1 MKHLLQTITLAAFFL
16 LPASLVAAGRSR
28 ELKIPDFTRGDKI
41 PEGAKHDWNLGATG
55 LRGWIFCDQLVTS
68 DARQIAVTQVEK
80 GSPAEGVL
88 AIGDVILGVG
98 GKPFSHDPRT
108 ELGKALTLAESEAG
122 QGQLTLTRWRAG
134 RSEEVAL
141 KLPVLGTYSATAPF
155 DCLKSK
161 RILEEGCR
169 ALARRMDDPSYARSL
184 DAIPRSLNA
193 LALLASGDTHHLPLI
208 RREVA
213 WASQYESNDMATWYF
228 GYVMLL
234 LSEYQL
240 ATGDASFMPG
250 LKRLALEAAR
260 GQSAVG
266 SWGHKFARPDGRLY
280 GYGMMNSPG
289 VPLTISLVLARK
301 VGVQD
306 PAVDLAIERSARLMR
321 FYIYK
326 GAIPYGDH
334 HPWIET
340 HEDNGKCGMAAVLFN
355 LIDESKGAE
364 FFSRMSVASHGSERD
379 CGHTGNFFNLLWAM
393 PGIAQSGPNATGA
406 WMAEFGG
413 WYFDL
418 ARRWD
423 HGYRH
428 QGPPEPEHDSY
439 EGWDATGSYL
449 LAYAM
454 PLKKL
459 YLTGKVEGS
468 VPRLDTTAA
477 QSLVLDG
484 RGWNNKD
491 RNGFYDGL
499 SIAQLME
506 RLQSWSPIVRER
518 AAMALGRRKDVPIA
532 PLVEMQGSP
541 NLDAR
546 YGASQALT
554 FLRGRSTPAIEAL
567 GKSLL
572 HEDLWLRIKAA
583 DALAAIGKP
592 ASNTVP
598 QLLEIM
604 ARVDTAKDPRGMQQ
618 RYLAFALFNREGMLG
633 RSLENVDRQALYKA
647 VKAGLKNEDGR
658 ARSSMGSVYRHL
670 SLDEIRPLLPAIHEA
685 IMQPAPSGEMFADE
699 IRLEGL
705 RVLAKHHIEE
715 GVAACVK
722 YTREQNP
729 WASELRTPEIM
740 EVLLSYGTHAKVAI
754 ADLTRIANYFENEEP
769 DFPKKLMRQKAKT
782 VRETIAAIQASTD
795 SPSLIRLNSDAR

>member
-28 ELKIPDFTRGDKI
+28 ELKIPDFTQGDKI

-134 RSEEVAL
+134 SSEEVAL

-169 ALARRMDDPSYARSL
+169 ALAQRMEDPSYARSL
-184 DAIPRSLNA
+184 DVIPRSLNA

-301 VGVQD
+301 AGVQD

-321 FYIYK
+321 FYIHK

-406 WMAEFGG
+406 WMAEFGS

>member
-16 LPASLVAAGRSR
+16 LPASLVAAGKSR
-28 ELKIPDFTRGDKI
+28 ELKIPDFTQGDKI

-80 GSPAEGVL
+80 GSPADGVL

-134 RSEEVAL
+134 SSEEVAL

-155 DCLKSK
+155 DCPKSK

-301 VGVQD
+301 AGVQD

-321 FYIYK
+321 FYIHK

-393 PGIAQSGPNATGA
+393 PGIAQSGPNASGA
-406 WMAEFGG
+406 WMAEFGS

-518 AAMALGRRKDVPIA
+518 AAMALGRRKEVPIA

-685 IMQPAPSGEMFADE
+685 IIQPAPSGEMFADE

-705 RVLAKHHIEE
+705 RILAKHHIEE

-782 VRETIAAIQASTD
+782 VRETIAAIQASTH

>member
-134 RSEEVAL
+134 SSEEVAL

-301 VGVQD
+301 AGVQD

-321 FYIYK
+321 FYIHK

-782 VRETIAAIQASTD
+782 VRETIAAIQASTH

>member
-1 MKHLLQTITLAAFFL
+1 M
-16 LPASLVAAGRSR
+16 
-28 ELKIPDFTRGDKI
+28 KIPDFTRGDKI

-301 VGVQD
+301 AGVQD

-321 FYIYK
+321 FYIHK

>member
-1 MKHLLQTITLAAFFL
+1 
-16 LPASLVAAGRSR
+16 
-28 ELKIPDFTRGDKI
+28 LKIPDFTRGDKI

-134 RSEEVAL
+134 SSEEVAL

-301 VGVQD
+301 AGVQD

-321 FYIYK
+321 FYIHK

-518 AAMALGRRKDVPIA
+518 AAMALGRRKEVPIA

>member
-1 MKHLLQTITLAAFFL
+1 VKHLLQTNTLAAFFL

-28 ELKIPDFTRGDKI
+28 ELKIPDFTQGDKI

-134 RSEEVAL
+134 SSEEVAL

-301 VGVQD
+301 AGVQD
-306 PAVDLAIERSARLMR
+306 PAVDLAIER
-321 FYIYK
+321 
-326 GAIPYGDH
+326 
-334 HPWIET
+334 
-340 HEDNGKCGMAAVLFN
+340 
-355 LIDESKGAE
+355 
-364 FFSRMSVASHGSERD
+364 
-379 CGHTGNFFNLLWAM
+379 
-393 PGIAQSGPNATGA
+393 
-406 WMAEFGG
+406 
-413 WYFDL
+413 
-418 ARRWD
+418 RW
-423 HGYRH
+423 
-428 QGPPEPEHDSY
+428 P
-439 EGWDATGSYL
+439 
-449 LAYAM
+449 
-454 PLKKL
+454 
-459 YLTGKVEGS
+459 
-468 VPRLDTTAA
+468 
-477 QSLVLDG
+477 
-484 RGWNNKD
+484 
-491 RNGFYDGL
+491 
-499 SIAQLME
+499 
-506 RLQSWSPIVRER
+506 
-518 AAMALGRRKDVPIA
+518 
-532 PLVEMQGSP
+532 
-541 NLDAR
+541 
-546 YGASQALT
+546 
-554 FLRGRSTPAIEAL
+554 
-567 GKSLL
+567 
-572 HEDLWLRIKAA
+572 
-583 DALAAIGKP
+583 
-592 ASNTVP
+592 
-598 QLLEIM
+598 
-604 ARVDTAKDPRGMQQ
+604 
-618 RYLAFALFNREGMLG
+618 
-633 RSLENVDRQALYKA
+633 
-647 VKAGLKNEDGR
+647 
-658 ARSSMGSVYRHL
+658 RSS
-670 SLDEIRPLLPAIHEA
+670 
-685 IMQPAPSGEMFADE
+685 
-699 IRLEGL
+699 
-705 RVLAKHHIEE
+705 
-715 GVAACVK
+715 
-722 YTREQNP
+722 
-729 WASELRTPEIM
+729 
-740 EVLLSYGTHAKVAI
+740 
-754 ADLTRIANYFENEEP
+754 
-769 DFPKKLMRQKAKT
+769 
-782 VRETIAAIQASTD
+782 ST
-795 SPSLIRLNSDAR
+795 

>member
-28 ELKIPDFTRGDKI
+28 ELKIPDFTQGDKI

-134 RSEEVAL
+134 SSEEVAL

-301 VGVQD
+301 AGVQD

-321 FYIYK
+321 FYIHK

-782 VRETIAAIQASTD
+782 VRETIAAIQASTH

>member
-301 VGVQD
+301 AGVQD

-321 FYIYK
+321 FYIHK

>member
-1 MKHLLQTITLAAFFL
+1 VKHLLQTITLAAFFL

-28 ELKIPDFTRGDKI
+28 ELKIPDFTQGDKI

-122 QGQLTLTRWRAG
+122 QGQLILTRWRAG

-301 VGVQD
+301 AGVQD

-321 FYIYK
+321 FYIHK

>member
-1 MKHLLQTITLAAFFL
+1 MKQLLRALALTALFVLSASLAA
-16 LPASLVAAGRSR
+16 AGKERD
-28 ELKIPDFTRGDKI
+28 LAIPDFTKGDKI
-41 PEGAKHDWNLGATG
+41 PARAKHDWNLGATG
-55 LRGWIFCDQLVTS
+55 LRGWIFCDKLVTS
-68 DARQIAVTQVEK
+68 DARQIAVTQVDK
-80 GSPAEGVL
+80 GSPADGIL
-88 AIGDVILGVG
+88 AAGDVILGVG
-98 GKPFSHDPRT
+98 GQPFTSDPRT

-134 RSEEVAL
+134 ASMEVTL
-141 KLPVLGTYSATAPF
+141 SLPVLGTYSATAPF
-155 DCLKSK
+155 ACLKSQ
-161 RILEEGCR
+161 RILDEGCR
-169 ALARRMDDPSYARSL
+169 ALARRMADPSYAGRI

-240 ATGDASFMPG
+240 ATGDDSFMPG

-266 SWGHKFARPDGRLY
+266 SWGHKFARPDGRLH

-301 VGVQD
+301 AGVKD

-321 FYIYK
+321 FYIHK

-379 CGHTGNFFNLLWAM
+379 CGHTGNYFNLLWAM
-393 PGIAQSGPNATGA
+393 PGIAQLGPNATGA
-406 WMAEFGG
+406 WMAEFGS

-423 HGYRH
+423 HSFRH

-459 YLTGKVEGS
+459 HLTGKVEGS
-468 VPRLDTTAA
+468 VPRLDVAAA

-491 RNGFYDGL
+491 RNSFYDGL
-499 SIAQLME
+499 TTAQLME
-506 RLQSWSPIVRER
+506 RLQSWSPVVRER
-518 AAMALGRRKDVPIA
+518 AAMALGRRKDVPIQ
-532 PLVEMQGSP
+532 PLVQMQESP
-541 NLDAR
+541 SLEAR

-554 FLRGRSTPAIEAL
+554 FLRGRGAPAIEAL
-567 GKSLL
+567 GRSLL

-598 QLLEIM
+598 QLLGIM
-604 ARVDTAKDPRGMQQ
+604 ARVDGASDPRGMQQ
-618 RYLAFALFNREGMLG
+618 RYLAFALFNRDGMLG
-633 RSLENVDRQALYKA
+633 RSLEGVDREALYKA
-647 VKAGLKNEDGR
+647 VRAGLKNEDGR
-658 ARSSMGSVYRHL
+658 ARSSIGSVYRNL
-670 SLDEIRPLLPAIHEA
+670 SLAEIRPLLPAIYEA

-705 RVLAKHHIEE
+705 RVLAKHHVEE
-715 GVAACVK
+715 GISACTQ

-729 WASELRTPEIM
+729 WASEIRTPDIM
-740 EVLLSYGTHAKVAI
+740 KILLSYGTHAKAVVPE
-754 ADLTRIANYFENEEP
+754 LTRIANYFENDEP
-769 DFPKKLMRQKAKT
+769 DFPRKLMRQKART
-782 VRETIAAIQASTD
+782 LRETIAAIEASTN
-795 SPSLIRLNSDAR
+795 SPSLIRLNHVPR